1 MKSIGSS
8 SSDEYKS
15 SISRS
20 QHQNSR
26 NTNNSSVTNN
36 GTSNITNQSVN
47 NNNSNNSTKKHGFG
61 FRRFSLRRI
70 FNPSSIG
77 RNVSNKHRNPSTF
90 KDSHSES
97 GSAAD
102 NKVIIHQIFI
112 LCSNK
117 S

>member
-1 MKSIGSS
+1 MKSIRSS
-8 SSDEYKS
+8 SSDDYKS

-36 GTSNITNQSVN
+36 GTSNITNQSVSN
-47 NNNSNNSTKKHGFG
+47 SNNSNNSTKKHGFG
-61 FRRFSLRRI
+61 LRRFSLRRI

-77 RNVSNKHRNPSTF
+77 RTVSNKHRNTSTF

-102 NKVIIHQIFI
+102 NKV
-112 LCSNK
+112 
-117 S
+117 